1 MDSNPPY
8 SHWSGVAY
16 RIVVVS
22 VLAVIVGGAA
32 STVAIGFV
40 ETFRWLNEG
49 LLVSPYARI
58 QWGDRP
64 HWVMIATVAV
74 PTLGG
79 LVVGL
84 LVRFG
89 ISLRRALAPPDAILA
104 VQTNRPLPGFRD
116 GVVSTLA
123 ALISLG
129 CGASVGQYG
138 PMVYLGTLFGAL
150 AARLRLG
157 IRDLKAIAIACGVA
171 AAIAT
176 AFNAPIA
183 GLVFAHEVVLRHY
196 SLRAFAPVT
205 VAAATGYVLANV
217 IFAREP
223 LFLVA
228 FAGVSY
234 SYEFVLFAVEGV
246 LCAGLA
252 WVFIRLIEGAGR
264 LARRM
269 AVPQPIKPAGAGLA
283 LGLVALW
290 MPEVL
295 GIGQE
300 SLRFATIPG
309 AFSVGELGLLV
320 VLKLLVTALCVG
332 FGFVGGVFSPALL
345 IGILFGGLF
354 GLLAEALSPVALS
367 GGIAY
372 AIGGMMA
379 LASAIIGAP
388 LTTILIV
395 FELTRNYDLAIA
407 AMVAVVF
414 CNLVSYRVVG
424 RSLFDRQLLAR
435 GFDLSE
441 GRERAIL
448 QNLSITDYAGTDVL
462 SARIDDSAASIQ
474 QRMVDRH
481 RSEVVLVDDQ
491 GCLAGCLRLQDVL
504 ALPAD
509 ERVSRE
515 HWRRDPVFDLTTSV
529 WDAMAALDGF
539 VGESV
544 PVVNDAGQPV
554 RMISEEAVIRAY
566 LEVVQAL
573 RREENATA

>member
-1 MDSNPPY
+1 MDTNRP
-8 SHWSGVAY
+8 HNDWSGVAY
-16 RIVVVS
+16 RIIVVS

-32 STVAIGFV
+32 SAAAIGFV
-40 ETFRWLNEG
+40 EAFQWLNDR

-64 HWVMIATVAV
+64 HWVMVATLAV
-74 PTLGG
+74 PALGG

-84 LVRFG
+84 MVRFG

-104 VQTNRPLPGFRD
+104 VQTNRLLPSFRD

-123 ALISLG
+123 ALVTLG
-129 CGASVGQYG
+129 SGASVGQYG

-150 AARLRLG
+150 AARLKLG
-157 IRDLKAIAIACGVA
+157 IKDLKAIAIACGVA

-183 GLVFAHEVVLRHY
+183 GLVFAHEVILRHY

-217 IFAREP
+217 IFARDP
-223 LFLVA
+223 LFLVD
-228 FAGVSY
+228 FAGVSH

-252 WVFIRLIEGAGR
+252 WAFMRLIESSGR
-264 LARRM
+264 LAARI
-269 AVPQPIKPAGAGLA
+269 AVPQPLKPAGAGLA

-354 GLLAEALSPVALS
+354 GLLAEALVPLELS
-367 GGIAY
+367 GVVAY

-379 LASAIIGAP
+379 LASAVIGAP

-395 FELTRNYDLAIA
+395 FELTRNYDLTIA

-424 RSLFDRQLLAR
+424 RSLFDRQLSAR

-448 QNLSITDYAGTDVL
+448 QNLPIRDYTCTDVL
-462 SARIDDSAASIQ
+462 SARVGDSAATIQ
-474 QRMVDRH
+474 QRMVDQH
-481 RSEVVLVDDQ
+481 QSEVVLLDGQ
-491 GCLAGCLRLQDVL
+491 GHLVGCLRLHDIL
-504 ALPAD
+504 TLPAN
-509 ERVSRE
+509 EPVARE
-515 HWRRDPVFDLTTSV
+515 HWRMDPVFNLTTSV
-529 WDAMAALDGF
+529 WDAMEALDGF

-544 PVVNDAGQPV
+544 PVVNEAGQPV
-554 RMISEEAVIRAY
+554 GTVPEEAVIRAY
-566 LEVVQAL
+566 LQVIHDL